1 MQKISAMILSDEFST
16 TEVLKLFVG
25 EFDNTELLEVSNNYS
40 EILEVLANSPNKT
53 VFIVDLST
61 NRQSKLDLMQKIS
74 SRLQIILPWI

>member
-1 MQKISAMILSDEFST
+1 MILSDEFST

-53 VFIVDLST
+53 VFIVAKFRMFF
-61 NRQSKLDLMQKIS
+61 NYI
-74 SRLQIILPWI
+74 